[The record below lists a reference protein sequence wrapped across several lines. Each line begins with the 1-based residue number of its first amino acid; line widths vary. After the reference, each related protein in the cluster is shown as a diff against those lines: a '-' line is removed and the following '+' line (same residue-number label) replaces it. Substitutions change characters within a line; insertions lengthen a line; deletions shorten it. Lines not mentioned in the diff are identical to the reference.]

1 MSFVSVAGAG
11 AGRAWLGALA
21 IFGVALLAVLTFL
34 LPPMPGAHAV
44 PVGGGWNRA
53 AGLDGAEHF
62 VGQHVNADGVVAY
75 CTDFERLAP
84 PHADRYNGGHTGGF
98 TRSDG
103 TQLSTT
109 ENAALS
115 YLLHRWGNTTDDAT
129 AASVQLAVW
138 AMTSPGMHWD
148 SAGMTRILTAE
159 RLPAEVVE
167 RARAM
172 TRTAVSEA
180 GPYKVRIKLDEEDT
194 DGVIAAHIEVAGA
207 DGTPA
212 SGLTASVKLTGAF
225 GFQESTAHTW
235 TTTDQPRELTLKR
248 TGFGSGALTVT
259 VPRTP
264 AAGVK
269 WLVPSR
275 KDVQRLL
282 TAAVVEPR
290 DAAASIADLPAFRP
304 AVQTQTSAARTD
316 VGTGIHDILKVSA
329 GDPSAESPV
338 GAVPWMSMPPGG
350 EAVSVEVVS
359 TLWGPLDAPPVL
371 AENVPAGTP
380 SVGTVTT
387 SVDGPGTYSTPS
399 LTVPAPGWYVW
410 TETID
415 PGSAKPAEAA
425 AYVIGWQGKYGI
437 AAETTFVPW
446 TPQVQTTLSAHEALV
461 GDSVA
466 DGVTLQGFGTQP
478 EGAPGTVLLSM
489 YGPLSEPPVLG
500 GEVPPNA
507 PLHSE
512 SSVPALNGAHTSGQ
526 FALFTEPGCYTV
538 VARYP
543 GDQYTNA
550 FASPFGEPSETVCV
564 QEPATPVE
572 PPTPEEE
579 VSPEPEPSESADA
592 APAETVTP
600 PAKPSAVTPARP
612 QLAQTGLRTEVAAGA
627 AMALVGTGLALVQL
641 TSIRRRRAQT

>member
-1 MSFVSVAGAG
+1 MSFVSVACAG
-11 AGRAWLGALA
+11 ARRTWLGTLA
-21 IFGVALLAVLTFL
+21 IFGVVLLVVLTFL
-34 LPPMPGAHAV
+34 LPPTPGAHAG

-62 VGQHVNADGVVAY
+62 VGQHVNSDGVVAY
-75 CTDFERLAP
+75 CTDFERLSP
-84 PHADRYNGGHTGGF
+84 PHADRYDGGHAGAF

-103 TQLSTT
+103 TQLSAK

-115 YLLHRWGNTTDDAT
+115 YLLHRWGNTTDNAT

-138 AMTSPGMHWD
+138 ALTSPGMQWD
-148 SAGMTRILTAE
+148 SAGMARVLTAE
-159 RLPAEVVE
+159 RLPVEVVE
-167 RARAM
+167 RSRAM
-172 TRTAVSEA
+172 TRTALSEA
-180 GPYKVRIKLDEEDT
+180 GPYQVRIKLKEEGA
-194 DGVIAAHIEVAGA
+194 DGVIAALIEVAGA

-212 SGLTASVKLTGAF
+212 SGLAASVKLTGAF
-225 GFQESTAHTW
+225 AFQESAARTW
-235 TTTDQPRELTLKR
+235 TTSDQPRELTLKR
-248 TGFGSGALTVT
+248 TGFGSGALTVS

-290 DAAASIADLPAFRP
+290 DAAAAIADLPAFRP

-316 VGTGIHDILKVSA
+316 VGTSVHDVLEVSA
-329 GDPSAESPV
+329 GDPSAESSAD
-338 GAVPWMSMPPGG
+338 AVPWMSMPPGG

-380 SVGTVTT
+380 AVGTVTT
-387 SVDGPGTYSTPS
+387 RVDGPGTYSTPT

-425 AYVIGWQGKYGI
+425 AYVMGWQGKYGI

-446 TPQVQTTLSAHEALV
+446 LPQVQTTLSAHEAQV
-461 GDSVA
+461 GDSVT
-466 DGVTLQGFGTQP
+466 DGVTLQGFGTRP
-478 EGAPGTVLLSM
+478 EGSPGTVLLSM
-489 YGPLSEPPVLG
+489 YGPFSEPPVLDTQ
-500 GEVPPNA
+500 VPADA

-512 SSVPALNGAHTSGQ
+512 SGVPALNGTHTSGQ
-526 FALFTEPGCYTV
+526 FAPLMEPGCYTV

-543 GDQYTNA
+543 GDEYTNA
-550 FASPFGEPSETVCV
+550 FVSPFGEPSETVCV
-564 QEPATPVE
+564 HQPATPVE
-572 PPTPEEE
+572 PSAPEAE

-600 PAKPSAVTPARP
+600 PAAPPAATQPRP
-612 QLAQTGLRTEVAAGA
+612 ELAQTGLRTEVAAGA

-641 TSIRRRRAQT
+641 TSMRRRRART